1 MKKWL
6 SLLLALAM
14 ALPLA
19 ACGSAGNQE
28 NTPEPPASV
37 SGSTAEETPAST
49 DAETAAE
56 EPAEGPAESETP
68 AAEDS
73 GSVLIAYFSGTALPG
88 WTSLMLSLWF
98 IGSLLLIALGIIG
111 EYIGKIY
118 IEVKHRPRFLIEKCE
133 VKENSDSTK

>member
-28 NTPEPPASV
+28 NIPEPPASV
-37 SGSTAEETPAST
+37 SGSTGEETPAPT
-49 DAETAAE
+49 DAETPAE
-56 EPAEGPAESETP
+56 EPAEEPAESETP

-73 GSVLIAYFSGTALPG
+73 GSVLIASFSSTGNTENARPGTAPCRCLPCRHPD
-88 WTSLMLSLWF
+88 M
-98 IGSLLLIALGIIG
+98 
-111 EYIGKIY
+111 
-118 IEVKHRPRFLIEKCE
+118 PRTGYSG
-133 VKENSDSTK
+133 VS